1 MIQMKSQ
8 AMTEVLRKRKY
19 LDLKAEA
26 YHLDDRLLLKV
37 NII

>member
-1 MIQMKSQ
+1 MIQMKSE

-19 LDLKAEA
+19 LDLKA
-26 YHLDDRLLLKV
+26 YHPDDRLLLKV